1 MSKLIKTDT
10 SYAEWIKSVSLR
22 FRQSQIKAA
31 VKVNSELIRFYW
43 ELGRDIVEMKA
54 EERWTEN
61 FWENLSRDLQTYL
74 PGVKGFSITNLQYT
88 RRFYL
93 LYSMKATEHPQV
105 GGVLEEARVNG
116 EHPQVGGV
124 SKSDSYRNSIE
135 MASLLMDQMCCVP
148 WGHHKL
154 IIDKLM
160 GQPEKAFFYVQQT
173 LKYNWSRSVLLNFL
187 DTDLFER
194 QGKAITNFE
203 ITLPD
208 AHGDLAQ
215 QLLKDPYCFDFVQL
229 TERYNEKELKD
240 ELVKNVEH
248 FLLEM
253 GNGFAYMGREYR
265 MLVGETELFCDMLFY
280 NTFMHCYVVVE
291 VKTEKFDN
299 AFLGQLSGY
308 VSSANHLLR
317 RQGDNPTIGLLI
329 CKSKDNVL
337 ARYALEG
344 YSQPLGISEYELSKL
359 YPAEFKGTLPSIE
372 EIERELKDNHG
383 RSHLQN
389 HSRNARRTAESHARY

>member
-105 GGVLEEARVNG
+105 GG
-116 EHPQVGGV
+116 
-124 SKSDSYRNSIE
+124 
-135 MASLLMDQMCCVP
+135 
-148 WGHHKL
+148 
-154 IIDKLM
+154 
-160 GQPEKAFFYVQQT
+160 
-173 LKYNWSRSVLLNFL
+173 
-187 DTDLFER
+187 
-194 QGKAITNFE
+194 
-203 ITLPD
+203 
-208 AHGDLAQ
+208 
-215 QLLKDPYCFDFVQL
+215 
-229 TERYNEKELKD
+229 
-240 ELVKNVEH
+240 
-248 FLLEM
+248 
-253 GNGFAYMGREYR
+253 
-265 MLVGETELFCDMLFY
+265 
-280 NTFMHCYVVVE
+280 
-291 VKTEKFDN
+291 
-299 AFLGQLSGY
+299 
-308 VSSANHLLR
+308 
-317 RQGDNPTIGLLI
+317 
-329 CKSKDNVL
+329 
-337 ARYALEG
+337 ALEG

-383 RSHLQN
+383 RGHIQN
-389 HSRNARRTAESHARY
+389 HSRNARGATESHARY

>member
-1 MSKLIKTDT
+1 MSNLIKTDT
-10 SYAEWIKSVSLR
+10 NYAEWIKSLSLQ

-43 ELGRDIVEMKA
+43 ELGRDIVELKA
-54 EERWTEN
+54 EERWKEN
-61 FWENLSRDLQTYL
+61 FWENLSHDLQTAL

-93 LYSMKATEHPQV
+93 LYSMMINEHPQV
-105 GGVLEEARVNG
+105 GGVLENG
-116 EHPQVGGV
+116 MSDREHPQVGGV
-124 SKSDSYRNSIE
+124 SESIHYRYENEIMSPLVTQI
-135 MASLLMDQMCCVP
+135 CCVP

-160 GQPEKAFFYVQQT
+160 GQPEKACFYVQQT

-187 DTDLFER
+187 DTNLFER

-203 ITLPD
+203 ITLPESNS
-208 AHGDLAQ
+208 DLAQ

-317 RQGDNPTIGLLI
+317 QEGDNPTVGLLI

-372 EIERELKDNHG
+372 EIERELKDK
-383 RSHLQN
+383 
-389 HSRNARRTAESHARY
+389 